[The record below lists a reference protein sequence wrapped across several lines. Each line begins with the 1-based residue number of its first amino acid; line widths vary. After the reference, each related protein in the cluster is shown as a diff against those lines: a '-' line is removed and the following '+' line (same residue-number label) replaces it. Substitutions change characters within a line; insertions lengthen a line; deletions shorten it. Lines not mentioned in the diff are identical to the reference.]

1 MIGSRNKSGR
11 DRQEYLIENS
21 PGIYTSHPY
30 KNYKQSKK
38 ETSNEKLKPGN
49 EIEKAIPAS
58 SPRKTEND
66 REVYKKRLSEK
77 HHFDTQIQLI
87 LGGSTGAVALW
98 CHIEDAMKSGNSAV
112 FLMYVPV
119 FIQKME
125 SIAPLVLKYEAIQ
138 SDEGLPEEDPLAVAL
153 NWKLDSKELIQRMNN
168 NVEKL
173 RRCNFLDENYVEAD
187 QLIQWYQKTF
197 EERNLEYDENG
208 ESDSKG
214 DKNCG

>member
-1 MIGSRNKSGR
+1 MYADKNKKR
-11 DRQEYLIENS
+11 
-21 PGIYTSHPY
+21 
-30 KNYKQSKK
+30 SKK
-38 ETSNEKLKPGN
+38 ENSNKEQKPGDEKNEKTIP
-49 EIEKAIPAS
+49 AIPQ
-58 SPRKTEND
+58 RKTEKD

-77 HHFDTQIQLI
+77 HNFETRIQLI

-98 CHIEDAMKSGNSAV
+98 CHIEDAMKSGDSAG
-112 FLMYVPV
+112 FLTYVPV

-153 NWKLDSKELIQRMNN
+153 NWKLDSKELIQRMNS

-173 RRCNFLDENYVEAD
+173 RRCSFLDENYVDAD

-197 EERNLEYDENG
+197 AERNLEYDENG

-214 DKNCG
+214 D

>member
-1 MIGSRNKSGR
+1 MRKKKLSDMDNQFRKDNPDAHKGNTNKDKKKPSSGER
-11 DRQEYLIENS
+11 KT
-21 PGIYTSHPY
+21 G
-30 KNYKQSKK
+30 K
-38 ETSNEKLKPGN
+38 GN
-49 EIEKAIPAS
+49 EVEKTSLIPS
-58 SPRKTEND
+58 SRKAEKD

-77 HHFDTQIQLI
+77 HNFETQIQLI

-98 CHIEDAMKSGNSAV
+98 CHIEDAMKSGDSAG
-112 FLMYVPV
+112 FLTYVPV

-153 NWKLDSKELIQRMNN
+153 NWKLDSKELIQRMNS

-173 RRCNFLDENYVEAD
+173 RRCSFLDENYVDAD

-197 EERNLEYDENG
+197 AERNLEYDENG